1 MFRIVISLL
10 AGFFLFSCTNRPVG
24 PTKDS
29 RRAIDTV
36 FQKEIIALQPHID
49 SMCFRMRDSLYPLAV
64 DSILNDR
71 RREMNILVE

>member
-10 AGFFLFSCTNRPVG
+10 AGFLLFSCTNRPVG
-24 PTKDS
+24 PTRDS

-64 DSILNDR
+64 DSILNER